1 MSLLPPDI
9 PVLPR
14 LGDYLGHYAHHTPDS
29 DAAVLEGRRLSYAT
43 LHAQVT
49 AAQRALLA
57 LGVRPGD
64 RVAMLAPPCPA
75 FWTLFLATCG
85 IGGIWT
91 GLNPK
96 YRTAEFRHVLTD
108 AQPSL
113 VITVPALGGRDYPTE
128 LSDLAREVPS
138 IRAVLEVQGDNL
150 HPKHLA
156 AGDGLPPTL
165 LAAARETVTA
175 DSPALIVYTSGSTG
189 KPKGAVL
196 RQRGLVA
203 CSLIQGDHFGGPGMR
218 MLNNLPINH
227 IGSVGDVC
235 CATLVQGGAIIFME
249 SFDPAGTV
257 QVLARERVSVWGQIP
272 TMFQLVMDDP
282 AFATADL
289 SHLRDIVWSGAAA
302 PEALV
307 RRLAA
312 LGKRLVTCFGM
323 TETTGNITF
332 TRPDADIAALAGSIG
347 WPDPRYDIRLG
358 DADGNPVSDGMAGE
372 IQVRGGWIMQGY
384 FNRPEATADSFT
396 PDGWMRT
403 GDLAEIV
410 PDFGWRIVGRLK
422 EMFKSGGYNVY
433 PREVEQVIET
443 HPAVE
448 LAAVVG
454 VPDPLYR
461 EVGYAFIQPR
471 AGHPAPDPVALSA
484 HCRTQMANYKVPK
497 RFILT
502 ESLPLLPIGKLDKQ
516 ALKAQAAAMVAGV
529 VGQVE
534 APAEP

>member
-1 MSLLPPDI
+1 MMTDI
-9 PVLPR
+9 PTLPR
-14 LGDYLGHYAHHTPDS
+14 LGDYLCHYAQHTPDS
-29 DAAVLEGRRLSYAT
+29 DAAILDGRRLSYAA
-43 LHAQVT
+43 LHAGVT
-49 AAQRALLA
+49 AAQRTLLA
-57 LGVRPGD
+57 LGLRSGD

-75 FWTLFLATCG
+75 FWTLFLAVSG

-108 AQPSL
+108 AQSSM
-113 VITVPALGGRDYPTE
+113 VITVPRWGGRDYLSE
-128 LSDLAREVPS
+128 LKALAIEVPS
-138 IRAVLEVQGDNL
+138 INAILDLDGDNL
-150 HPKHLA
+150 HPRHLA
-156 AGDGLPPTL
+156 AGGGLAPDSLTRAR
-165 LAAARETVTA
+165 AAVTA

-196 RQRGLVA
+196 RQRGLVT
-203 CSLIQGDHFGGPGMR
+203 CSLIQGDHFGGPAMR

-227 IGSVGDVC
+227 IGCVGDVS

-257 QVLARERVSVWGQIP
+257 RVLERERVTVWGQIP
-272 TMFQLVMDDP
+272 TMFQLVLDHP
-282 AFATADL
+282 AFDRADL
-289 SHLRDIVWSGAAA
+289 SALRDIVWSGAAA
-302 PEALV
+302 PEGLV
-307 RRLAA
+307 QRLTR

-332 TRPDADIAALAGSIG
+332 TNPGADVATLAGSIG
-347 WPDPRYDIRLG
+347 WPDPHYEIRLA
-358 DADGNPVSDGMAGE
+358 DAGGAPVLDGAAGE
-372 IQVRGGWIMQGY
+372 IQVRGDWIMQGY
-384 FNRPEATADSFT
+384 FNRPDATAAAFT

-403 GDLAEIV
+403 GDLAEIT
-410 PDFGWRIVGRLK
+410 PDFGWRIVGRLT

-433 PREVEQVIET
+433 PREVEQVIEAY
-443 HPAVE
+443 PAVE

-471 AGHPAPDPVALSA
+471 AGVKVPDAAALAA
-484 HCRTQMANYKVPK
+484 HCRENLANYKVPK

-502 ESLPLLPIGKLDKQ
+502 DAMPLLPIGKLDRQ
-516 ALKAQAAAMVAGV
+516 ALKAKAAELVALS
-529 VGQVE
+529 
-534 APAEP
+534 

>member
-1 MSLLPPDI
+1 MNLLPPDI
-9 PVLPR
+9 PILPR
-14 LGDYLGHYAHHTPDS
+14 LGDYLGHYAHLTPDS

-108 AQPSL
+108 ARPSL
-113 VITVPALGGRDYPTE
+113 VITVPASGGRDYPAE
-128 LSDLAREVPS
+128 LSELAREVPS
-138 IRAVLEVQGDNL
+138 IRAVLELEGDNL
-150 HPKHLA
+150 HPRHLA
-156 AGDGLPPTL
+156 AGEGLSPTL
-165 LAAARETVTA
+165 LAAARELVTA

-196 RQRGLVA
+196 RQRGLVD

-227 IGSVGDVC
+227 IGSVGDVS

-257 QVLARERVSVWGQIP
+257 RVLAAERVSVWGQIP

-307 RRLAA
+307 RRLTA

-347 WPDPRYDIRLG
+347 WPDPRYDVRLA
-358 DADGNPVSDGMAGE
+358 DADGHPVPDGMAGE

-384 FNRPEATADSFT
+384 FNRPDATADSFT

-410 PDFGWRIVGRLK
+410 PGLGWRIVGRLK

-471 AGHPAPDPVALSA
+471 TGHPAPDPAALAA
-484 HCRTQMANYKVPK
+484 HCRLHMANYKVPK

-516 ALKAQAAAMVAGV
+516 ALKTKAAAMAADGA
-529 VGQVE
+529 GQVE
-534 APAEP
+534 AQAEP

>member
-1 MSLLPPDI
+1 MMIIDI
-9 PVLPR
+9 PTLPR

-29 DAAVLEGRRLSYAT
+29 DAAVLDGRRLSYAG
-43 LHAQVT
+43 LHAGVT

-57 LGVRPGD
+57 LGLRPGD

-75 FWTLFLATCG
+75 FWTLFLAVSG

-96 YRTAEFRHVLTD
+96 YRAAEFAHVLAD
-108 AQPSL
+108 AAPAL
-113 VITVPALGGRDYPTE
+113 VITVPHWGGRDYRAELTE
-128 LSDLAREVPS
+128 LAADVPS
-138 IRAVLEVQGDNL
+138 VRRVLCLEGDNL
-150 HPKHLA
+150 HPDLLA
-156 AGDGLPPTL
+156 MGDGLSPTL
-165 LAAARETVTA
+165 LAAAKELVTP

-196 RQRGLVA
+196 LQRGLVE
-203 CSLIQGDHFGGPGMR
+203 CSLVQGEHFGGPGMR

-227 IGSVGDVC
+227 IGSVGDVS

-249 SFDPAGTV
+249 GFDPAGIV
-257 QVLARERVSVWGQIP
+257 RVLDAERVTVWGQIP
-272 TMFQLVMDDP
+272 TMFQLVLDDP
-282 AFATADL
+282 AFASARLD
-289 SHLRDIVWSGAAA
+289 HLHDIVWSGAAA
-302 PEALV
+302 PEGLV
-307 RRLAA
+307 RRLAL

-332 TRPDADIAALAGSIG
+332 TKPDADIATLAGTIG
-347 WPDPRYDIRLG
+347 WPDPHYQVRLA
-358 DADGNPVSDGMAGE
+358 DADGNPVPDGTAAE
-372 IQVRGGWIMQGY
+372 IQVRGGWVMQGY
-384 FNRPEATADSFT
+384 FNRPEATAESFT
-396 PDGWMRT
+396 ADGWMRT

-410 PDFGWRIVGRLK
+410 PGLGWRIVGRLK

-433 PREVEQVIET
+433 PREVEQVIEA

-471 AGHPAPDPVALSA
+471 AGHPPPDAAALAA
-484 HCRTQMANYKVPK
+484 HCRENLANYKVPK
-497 RFILT
+497 RFILSDT
-502 ESLPLLPIGKLDKQ
+502 LPLLPIGKLDKQ
-516 ALKAQAAAMVAGV
+516 ALRVQAAGLAAGG

-534 APAEP
+534 AQAEP